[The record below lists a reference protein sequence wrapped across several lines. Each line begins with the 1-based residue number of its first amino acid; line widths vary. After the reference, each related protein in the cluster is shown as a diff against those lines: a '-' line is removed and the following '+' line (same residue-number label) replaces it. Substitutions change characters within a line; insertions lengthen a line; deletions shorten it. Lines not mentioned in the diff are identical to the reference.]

1 MKYEHQPLEEK
12 WHKKWEEAGVFH
24 ASNQSDKEKYYALIE
39 FPYPSGQ
46 GLHVGHPRS
55 YTAIDIIARKRR
67 MQGYNVLYPMAGMH
81 SVCLL
86 KTLQLKIM
94 YIPKL

>member
-55 YTAIDIIARKRR
+55 YTAIDIIARSAACRGIMCCIR
-67 MQGYNVLYPMAGMH
+67 LAGMH

>member
-55 YTAIDIIARKRR
+55 
-67 MQGYNVLYPMAGMH
+67 
-81 SVCLL
+81 
-86 KTLQLKIM
+86 
-94 YIPKL
+94 